1 MDNQESTRGIIIGQ
15 VAQERGAVPKAQ
27 KMNYKAQVRPLPS
40 VDDPKPIMKYAS
52 KSLETVGKESGHE
65 FHESKCNRQMESG
78 NNKAVPNT
86 QSSPWQSIVGPFF
99 IN

>member
-1 MDNQESTRGIIIGQ
+1 MAARWSSY
-15 VAQERGAVPKAQ
+15 ASH
-27 KMNYKAQVRPLPS
+27 PLPHH
-40 VDDPKPIMKYAS
+40 KPIMKYAS

-78 NNKAVPNT
+78 KNKAVPNT